1 MEEKCMSTG
10 KVDPN
15 WKDKVIEWQAS
26 GKSVRTWCLEN
37 HIPITTFY
45 GWKARLEKSSN
56 NKSLINTKA
65 LKVKQ
70 EFIELKDQQSS
81 GSGLILECEGVKI
94 HLQAN
99 FDPFIL
105 RRCLD
110 CLRGVS
116 C

>member
-1 MEEKCMSTG
+1 MATG

-15 WKDKVIEWQAS
+15 WKDKVLEWQAS
-26 GKSVRTWCLEN
+26 GKSVRAWCFEN

-45 GWKARLEKSSN
+45 GWKARLEKTLN
-56 NKSLINTKA
+56 NKSLTKTKA

-99 FDPFIL
+99 FDRFIL
-105 RRCLD
+105 RQCLD